1 MADIVVLIAKTPED
15 VKALA
20 IVKGYTILSD
30 IKTFDSLNKDAVI
43 YSPPYFQP
51 PLGHI
56 QTGQTGAVALASA

>member
-1 MADIVVLIAKTPED
+1 MADIVVLIAKTPAD

-20 IVKGYTILSD
+20 IVKGYTILGN
-30 IKTFDSLNKDAVI
+30 IETFHSLNKDAVV

-56 QTGQTGAVALASA
+56 QSGQSGAVALASA